1 MKDNLIKKL
10 RFVCASQKPEAP
22 STLIF
27 LMIMSL
33 LLFLSC
39 TSDKDDSLTRI
50 RNSGEISFAMEGTYP
65 PFNFYN
71 DKNELVGF
79 DVDVAREVG
88 KRLGVKVRL
97 VATEWGNI
105 IQGLRS
111 GAYDGILGSMAV
123 TEERMK
129 IVAFSVPYYYS
140 GSQLMVRKDAPFKCP
155 ADLKGRTIGVVGGT
169 TYEKD
174 AMLLGASR
182 IRLYKDDY
190 QCLRKLH
197 MGVLDG
203 IITDK
208 VLGLYQMT
216 IGKFDIKC
224 LGVPLRREKIA
235 VAFRKEDDNLL
246 KKVNKILE
254 AMSKDDTL
262 DNLIKKVALCE
273 YNDST

>member
-1 MKDNLIKKL
+1 MKDNLIKK
-10 RFVCASQKPEAP
+10 RRIICASYKPAAL

-27 LMIMSL
+27 LMMMSL
-33 LLFLSC
+33 LLFPSC
-39 TSDKDDSLTRI
+39 SSDKDDSLTRI
-50 RNSGEISFAMEGTYP
+50 RNARQISFAMEGTYP

-88 KRLGVKVRL
+88 KRLGVKVKL
-97 VATEWGNI
+97 VATEWSNI

-123 TEERMK
+123 TEERK
-129 IVAFSVPYYYS
+129 KLVAFSVPYYYS
-140 GSQLMVRKDAPFKCP
+140 GSQLMVRKDASFKYP
-155 ADLKGRTIGVVGGT
+155 TDLKGRTIGVVGGT
-169 TYEKD
+169 TYEND
-174 AMLLGASR
+174 AKMLEAGR

-190 QCLRKLH
+190 QCLRELH
-197 MGVLDG
+197 MGILDG
-203 IITDK
+203 IITDT

-262 DNLIKKVALCE
+262 NNLIKKVALCE
-273 YNDST
+273 YNDSI